1 MLRRERPA
9 DRPAVLRMIHD
20 AFAKDDGVPIE
31 VGLTER
37 LFDDGYI
44 PELSLVALDGD
55 RIVGYVIGSRGFV
68 GDIEGG
74 DTEGVGI
81 EGVGIEGVG
90 IGAVGIGP
98 LAVLPEYQGRGV
110 GTALMFALVG
120 AAEATRERLLVLL
133 GEPDYYGRF
142 GFQAGSEVG
151 VGSPDPE
158 WGTYFQALQLSD
170 GPVNGTFRYAKPFDD
185 L

>member
-1 MLRRERPA
+1 MLLRRERPA
-9 DRPAVLRMIHD
+9 DRPAVLRVIHD
-20 AFAKDDGVPIE
+20 AFAKDDTVPIE

-44 PELSLVALDGD
+44 PERSLVALDVD

-68 GDIEGG
+68 GDIER
-74 DTEGVGI
+74 TGI
-81 EGVGIEGVG
+81 ERTG

-120 AAEATRERLLVLL
+120 AAEATHEQLLVLL

-142 GFQAGSEVG
+142 GFRAGSEVG

-170 GPVNGTFRYAKPFDD
+170 GPVNGTFRYAKPFDE

>member
-1 MLRRERPA
+1 VLLRRERPA
-9 DRPAVLRMIHD
+9 DRPAVLRVIHD
-20 AFAKDDGVPIE
+20 AFAKDDTVPIE

-44 PELSLVALDGD
+44 PELSLVALDVD

-68 GDIEGG
+68 GDIER
-74 DTEGVGI
+74 TGI
-81 EGVGIEGVG
+81 ERTG

-98 LAVLPEYQGRGV
+98 LAVLPEYQGR
-110 GTALMFALVG
+110 
-120 AAEATRERLLVLL
+120 ATHEQLLVLL

-142 GFQAGSEVG
+142 GFRAGSEVG

-170 GPVNGTFRYAKPFDD
+170 GPVNGTFRYAKPFDE

>member
-1 MLRRERPA
+1 MLLRRERSA
-9 DRPAVLRMIHD
+9 DRPAVLRVIHD

-55 RIVGYVIGSRGFV
+55 RIVGYVIGSRGSV

-74 DTEGVGI
+74 DTESMGS
-81 EGVGIEGVG
+81 EGVG

-110 GTALMFALVG
+110 GTALMFTLVG
-120 AAEATRERLLVLL
+120 AAEATHERLLVLL

>member
-1 MLRRERPA
+1 MLLRRELPV
-9 DRPAVLRMIHD
+9 DRPAVLRVIHD
-20 AFAKDDGVPIE
+20 AFATDDTVPIE

-44 PELSLVALDGD
+44 PELSLVAVDDDL
-55 RIVGYVIGSRGFV
+55 IVGYVIGSRGFV
-68 GDIEGG
+68 GD
-74 DTEGVGI
+74 V
-81 EGVGIEGVG
+81 
-90 IGAVGIGP
+90 GAVGIGP

-120 AAEATRERLLVLL
+120 AAEAVHERLVVLL

-142 GFQAGSEVG
+142 GFRAGSQVG
-151 VGSPDPE
+151 VESPNPE

-170 GPVNGTFRYAKPFDD
+170 GPVNGTFRYAKPFDE

>member
-1 MLRRERPA
+1 
-9 DRPAVLRMIHD
+9 MIHD